1 MNFSKLRRATTL
13 PAIAGALAA
22 VVTTANAAELDL
34 RIEGLSATGDIYVYV
49 FTSPDGFPKE
59 ESAALHRSFPR
70 PPAAQNELTARVEVP
85 DAAQYAVV
93 VFQDEDG
100 NGKMNRLLGM
110 IPQEPYGL
118 SRNPDVFGK
127 PKFPDAAVSGD
138 SAHQAPL
145 VIKMHR

>member
-1 MNFSKLRRATTL
+1 MNFSKLRRAIAL
-13 PAIAGALAA
+13 PAIAGSLAT
-22 VVTTANAAELDL
+22 VVTTATAADLNL
-34 RIEGLSATGDIYVYV
+34 RIEGLSATGDIHVYV

-85 DAAQYAVV
+85 DDAQYAVV

-118 SRNPDVFGK
+118 SRNPDVFG
-127 PKFPDAAVSGD
+127 
-138 SAHQAPL
+138 
-145 VIKMHR
+145 

>member
-1 MNFSKLRRATTL
+1 MDFNKLRQAATL
-13 PAIAGALAA
+13 LAIAGTFFVMVNTAA
-22 VVTTANAAELDL
+22 AAELDL
-34 RIEGLSATGDIYVYV
+34 RIEGLSATGDIHVYV

-59 ESAALHRSFPR
+59 ENAILHRSFPR
-70 PPAAQNELTARVEVP
+70 PPSTQNELSTRMEVP

-118 SRNPDVFGK
+118 SRNPEVFGK
-127 PKFPDAAVSGD
+127 PKFPDAAVSSESTRQG
-138 SAHQAPL
+138 PL
-145 VIKMHR
+145 IIKMRR

>member
-22 VVTTANAAELDL
+22 VITTANAAELDL

-100 NGKMNRLLGM
+100 NGTMNRLLGM

-138 SAHQAPL
+138 SARQTPL
-145 VIKMHR
+145 VIKMRR